1 MFFSIVYPSHLLVF
15 LCMCEC
21 IWVFLPEINFTY
33 LLTYLLELIR
43 ALLDPFQASH
53 TIIGTSDSFRLPRT
67 HSELP

>member
-33 LLTYLLELIR
+33 LLTYLLTSYDLGIIM
-43 ALLDPFQASH
+43 
-53 TIIGTSDSFRLPRT
+53 TIYDFKKV
-67 HSELP
+67 